1 MLAKNNVTFYALFS
15 LIFITECWL
24 SPASVC
30 MQLTFEKNP
39 STIFLFT
46 TRLLLLVI
54 LSKKAKNSAG
64 PGARQSATDSA
75 QLVDE
80 ITTLYESKP
89 LAFKALYA
97 SG

>member
-1 MLAKNNVTFYALFS
+1 
-15 LIFITECWL
+15 
-24 SPASVC
+24 
-30 MQLTFEKNP
+30 MQFTLEKNP

-54 LSKKAKNSAG
+54 LSRKAINSVG

-80 ITTLYESKP
+80 KMVAI
-89 LAFKALYA
+89 FKMAANY
-97 SG
+97 

>member
-1 MLAKNNVTFYALFS
+1 MCKRFTL
-15 LIFITECWL
+15 
-24 SPASVC
+24 
-30 MQLTFEKNP
+30 EKNP

-46 TRLLLLVI
+46 TRLLFLVI
-54 LSKKAKNSAG
+54 LSRKATNSAG
-64 PGARQSATDSA
+64 PGARQSVTDSA

-80 ITTLYESKP
+80 IRTVYESKP

>member
-1 MLAKNNVTFYALFS
+1 M
-15 LIFITECWL
+15 
-24 SPASVC
+24 C
-30 MQLTFEKNP
+30 MQFTLEKNP
-39 STIFLFT
+39 STIFMFT

-54 LSKKAKNSAG
+54 LSRKATNSAG
-64 PGARQSATDSA
+64 PGARQSATDPA

-80 ITTLYESKP
+80 IRTLYESKP

>member
-1 MLAKNNVTFYALFS
+1 M
-15 LIFITECWL
+15 
-24 SPASVC
+24 C
-30 MQLTFEKNP
+30 MQFTLEKNP

-54 LSKKAKNSAG
+54 LSRKATNSAG

-80 ITTLYESKP
+80 IRTLYDSNHLLLKP
-89 LAFKALYA
+89 CVLVVSAVHV
-97 SG
+97 